1 MYVAEAAAPFARLA
15 ILILWMNSGDVL
27 GECAVLRVYLS
38 NPPSH
43 EETITFLCWVLV
55 FLLTAPHTIA
65 LLRRTSY
72 FRSFSRSHACVE
84 YQLTYTLLFWQE
96 DTLSPVA
103 GHEHKG
109 WLVGGVPPMQSGP
122 LYKHARPDLHARQS
136 CYDTD
141 PREYTLRMAGARLTC
156 AICCALRCRGAFS
169 GGYFDPGLGLI

>member
-109 WLVGGVPPMQSGP
+109 WLVAGFHRCSRALCTSM
-122 LYKHARPDLHARQS
+122 HALICMPDSLAMIQ
-136 CYDTD
+136 
-141 PREYTLRMAGARLTC
+141 
-156 AICCALRCRGAFS
+156 IRGNTR
-169 GGYFDPGLGLI
+169 